1 MIKVNTVSLKIIG
14 AARKLRIF
22 NDTIILMLA
31 ALVGLI
37 GGYFA
42 IVFRYLIVYVTEL
55 LGILSGY
62 ISIGLQYLAL
72 HISKI
77 FSLHNS
83 KDINEFTGLP
93 FVCIFLIPI
102 IGLML
107 VAFITNIFAKEAKGH
122 GVPEVMSAVT
132 RKGGII
138 RPRIVLI
145 KMFVSAIT
153 IGSGGSVGREGP
165 IVQIGSAIGS
175 VLGQFFKMSSSAITV
190 LVGCGAAA
198 GISATFNAPIA
209 GTLFASEVILRDIRI
224 TSVSPILI
232 SSLVAASVSRAY
244 YGNNPAFS
252 VSHYELASYG
262 ELGLYCVLGLLAGLV
277 AVLFV
282 KVLYK
287 TEDIFDSI
295 KIHWLFKAAIG
306 GLLLGLVGMY
316 YSEIPGVGYGVI
328 ETILNNPGQYGLLI
342 LALLCVLKIVMTSV
356 TIGAGGSGGVF
367 APSLFMG
374 AALGGLFGICVQ
386 EIPYFDIA
394 SPGAYALVGM
404 SAVVAGTTHAPIQ
417 AILILVEM
425 TGNYEIILPIMISCV
440 ISNIVSK
447 KIESGSIYTL
457 KLIRRGE
464 SVEIGKDMTILKR
477 LRVADVI
484 VSNCITIQM
493 ETSFH
498 EILRLMRTT
507 NADAFPV
514 LNNKGEYVGMIGLPQ
529 VSKTLQNEKARDH
542 LLARDMVSSDQ
553 YTLTLNK
560 DLFEVY
566 NEMRVGEQDCL
577 PVVAEDDNKKLIG
590 IVTRFHVM
598 YRYNKELV
606 LLQGDRQNR
615 QQKPDPNKS
624 ESSRS

>member
-1 MIKVNTVSLKIIG
+1 MIKVNKISLRIIE
-14 AARKLRIF
+14 AARKFKIF
-22 NDTIILMLA
+22 DDTFILMLA
-31 ALVGLI
+31 ALVGLA

-42 IVFRYLIVYVTEL
+42 IAFRSLIVYVTAL
-55 LGILSGY
+55 LGIVCGY
-62 ISIGLQYLAL
+62 ICIGLNYIEL
-72 HISKI
+72 HICKI
-77 FSLHNS
+77 FSIPHG
-83 KDINEFTGLP
+83 KDIDTFTGLQ
-93 FVCIFLIPI
+93 FVYLSLIPI
-102 IGLML
+102 LGLML
-107 VAFITNIFAKEAKGH
+107 VAFITNLFAKEAKGH

-138 RPRIVLI
+138 RPRIVLL

-165 IVQIGSAIGS
+165 IVHIGSAIGS
-175 VLGQFFKMSSSAITV
+175 AMGQFFKMSSSAVTV

-244 YGNNPAFS
+244 YGNSPAFS
-252 VSHYELASYG
+252 VSPYELASYG
-262 ELGLYCVLGLLAGLV
+262 ELSLYCVLGLLAGLV
-277 AVLFV
+277 AVSFI

-287 TEDIFDSI
+287 TEDIFNAI
-295 KIHWLFKAAIG
+295 KIHWLLKAAIG
-306 GLLLGLVGMY
+306 GLLLGLAGMY
-316 YSEIPGVGYGVI
+316 HSEIHGVGYGVI
-328 ETILNNPGQYGLLI
+328 EMILNNPGQYGIII
-342 LALLCVLKIVMTSV
+342 LALLCALKIVMTSI

-374 AALGGLFGICVQ
+374 GALGGLFGICVQ
-386 EIPYFDIA
+386 GIPFFAIA

-440 ISNIVSK
+440 ISNIVAK
-447 KIESGSIYTL
+447 KIESSSIYTM
-457 KLIRRGE
+457 KLVRRGE
-464 SVEIGKDMTILKR
+464 SKEIGKDLRILKK

-484 VSNCITIQM
+484 VSNCITLHM
-493 ETSFH
+493 ETPFS

-507 NADAFPV
+507 NADGFPV
-514 LNNKGEYVGMIGLPQ
+514 LNDDGRLVGMVGLQ
-529 VSKTLQNEKARDH
+529 QISNALQKEKVHERI
-542 LLARDMVSSDQ
+542 LARDLVTNDL
-553 YTLTLNK
+553 YTLTPSK
-560 DLFEVY
+560 DLMEVY
-566 NEMRVGEQDCL
+566 NEMRVGGQGCL
-577 PVVAEDDNKKLIG
+577 PVVAEDDNTKFIG

-598 YRYNKELV
+598 SRYNKELV
-606 LLQGDRQNR
+606 LLQDARATQ
-615 QQKPDPNKS
+615 
-624 ESSRS
+624 

>member
-1 MIKVNTVSLKIIG
+1 MIKVNKVSLKIIE
-14 AARKLRIF
+14 AARKFKIF
-22 NDTIILMLA
+22 DDTFILILA
-31 ALVGLI
+31 ALVGLA

-42 IVFRYLIVYVTEL
+42 IAFRFLIIYVTAAL
-55 LGILSGY
+55 RILCGY
-62 ISIGLQYLAL
+62 ISIGIHYLVL

-77 FSLHNS
+77 FSLQHS
-83 KDINEFTGLP
+83 IDIDAFTGMQ
-93 FVCIFLIPI
+93 FVYMSLISI

-107 VAFITNIFAKEAKGH
+107 VALITNVFAKEAKGH
-122 GVPEVMSAVT
+122 GVPEVMSAVA

-138 RPRIVLI
+138 RPRIVI
-145 KMFVSAIT
+145 VKMFVSAIC

-165 IVQIGSAIGS
+165 IVHIGSAIGS
-175 VLGQFFKMSSSAITV
+175 ALGQFFKVSGSAVTV

-244 YGNNPAFS
+244 YGNSPAFT

-262 ELGLYCVLGLLAGLV
+262 ELGLYCVLGILAGLV
-277 AVLFV
+277 AVVFV

-287 TEDIFDSI
+287 TEDIFDAI
-295 KIHWLFKAAIG
+295 KIHWLLKAAVG
-306 GLLLGLVGMY
+306 GLLLGLVGMD
-316 YSEIPGVGYGVI
+316 YSEIHGVGYGVI
-328 ETILNNPGQYGLLI
+328 EAILNNPGQYGIVI
-342 LALLCVLKIVMTSV
+342 LSLFCMLKIVMTSV

-386 EIPYFDIA
+386 GIPFFDIA

-440 ISNIVSK
+440 ISNIVAK
-447 KIESGSIYTL
+447 KIESGSIYTM
-457 KLIRRGE
+457 KLVRRGE
-464 SVEIGKDMTILKR
+464 SLEIGKDRTVLKK
-477 LRVADVI
+477 LTVADVI
-484 VSNCITIQM
+484 VTNCITIQM

-498 EILRLMRTT
+498 EIMRMMRTT

-514 LNNKGEYVGMIGLPQ
+514 LNKNGEFVGMIGLQ
-529 VSKTLQNEKARDH
+529 QISKILQSEEVQEH
-542 LLARDMVSSDQ
+542 LFAKDLILSDQ

-560 DLFEVY
+560 DLLEVY
-566 NEMRVGEQDCL
+566 NEMRVGELDCL

-606 LLQGDRQNR
+606 LLQGD
-615 QQKPDPNKS
+615 KKVH
-624 ESSRS
+624 

>member
-1 MIKVNTVSLKIIG
+1 MLKANKFSQKIIA
-14 AARKLRIF
+14 AARKLKIF
-22 NDTIILMLA
+22 DDTFILMLA
-31 ALVGLI
+31 AVVGLA

-42 IVFRYLIVYVTEL
+42 IAFRYLIIYITAS
-55 LGILSGY
+55 LGILCGY
-62 ISIGLQYLAL
+62 ISSWSQYLAL
-72 HISKI
+72 HIDKI
-77 FSLHNS
+77 FSLQIGNA
-83 KDINEFTGLP
+83 INEFTGLQ
-93 FVCIFLIPI
+93 FVYIFLIPI

-107 VAFITNIFAKEAKGH
+107 VALITNLFAKEAKGH
-122 GVPEVMSAVT
+122 GVPEVMSAVA

-138 RPRIVLI
+138 RPRIVII
-145 KMFVSAIT
+145 KMFVSAIC

-175 VLGQFFKMSSSAITV
+175 FFGQFFKMSSSAITV

-244 YGNNPAFS
+244 YGNNPAFT

-262 ELGLYCVLGLLAGLV
+262 ELGLYCALGLLSGLV

-282 KVLYK
+282 KMLYK
-287 TEDIFDSI
+287 TEDIFDAI
-295 KIHWLFKAAIG
+295 NVHWLLKAVMG
-306 GLLLGLVGMY
+306 GLLLGFVGMY
-316 YSEIPGVGYGVI
+316 YSEIHGVGYGVI
-328 ETILNNPGQYGLLI
+328 EKILNNPGQYGMLV
-342 LALLCVLKIVMTSV
+342 LALLCILKIVVTSV
-356 TIGAGGSGGVF
+356 TIGSGGSGGVF

-386 EIPYFDIA
+386 EVPYFDIA

-447 KIESGSIYTL
+447 KIESGSIYTM
-457 KLIRRGE
+457 KLRRRGE
-464 SVEIGKDMTILKR
+464 SMEIGKDMTILKK

-484 VSNCITIQM
+484 VSDCITIQM
-493 ETSFH
+493 ETPFH

-514 LNNKGEYVGMIGLPQ
+514 LNGNREFVGMIGLQ
-529 VSKTLQNEKARDH
+529 RISKTLQEEKAQDH
-542 LLARDMVSSDQ
+542 LFASDLVSSGQ

-560 DLFEVY
+560 DLLEVY
-566 NEMRVGEQDCL
+566 NEMRVGEQECL

-606 LLQGDRQNR
+606 LSQGDKQNL
-615 QQKPDPNKS
+615 
-624 ESSRS
+624 

>member
-1 MIKVNTVSLKIIG
+1 MIKVNKVSLKIIA
-14 AARKLRIF
+14 AARKLKIF
-22 NDTIILMLA
+22 DDTFILILA
-31 ALVGLI
+31 ALVGLT

-42 IVFRYLIVYVTEL
+42 IAFRYLIVYVTAL
-55 LGILSGY
+55 LGILYGY
-62 ISIGLQYLAL
+62 ISIGIHYLAL
-72 HISKI
+72 YISEI
-77 FSLHNS
+77 FSHQHS
-83 KDINEFTGLP
+83 KDIDAFIGLQI
-93 FVCIFLIPI
+93 VYMSLIPI

-107 VAFITNIFAKEAKGH
+107 VAFITNFFAKEAKGH

-132 RKGGII
+132 RKGGVI
-138 RPRIVLI
+138 RPRIVII

-165 IVQIGSAIGS
+165 IVHIGSAIGS
-175 VLGQFFKMSSSAITV
+175 TLGQFFKMSSSAVTV

-244 YGNNPAFS
+244 YGNSPAFI
-252 VSHYELASYG
+252 VSHYDLASYG
-262 ELGLYCVLGLLAGLV
+262 ELGLYGVLGLLAGLV

-295 KIHWLFKAAIG
+295 KIHWLLKAAVG
-306 GLLLGLVGMY
+306 GLLLGLVGVD
-316 YSEIPGVGYGVI
+316 YSEIHGVGYNVI
-328 ETILNNPGQYGLLI
+328 EAILNNPGQYGIVI
-342 LALLCVLKIVMTSV
+342 LSLFCILKIVMTSV

-386 EIPYFDIA
+386 GIPFFDIA

-464 SVEIGKDMTILKR
+464 SMEIGKDRAILKK
-477 LRVADVI
+477 LQVADVI

-493 ETSFH
+493 ETPFN
-498 EILRLMRTT
+498 EIIRLMRTT

-514 LNNKGEYVGMIGLPQ
+514 LNEEGEFVGMIGLQ
-529 VSKTLQNEKARDH
+529 QISKTLQNGEVQEH
-542 LLARDMVSSDQ
+542 LFAKDLVASDQ
-553 YTLTLNK
+553 YTLTLNNS
-560 DLFEVY
+560 LLEVY
-566 NEMRVGEQDCL
+566 NEMSVGEEDCL

-606 LLQGDRQNR
+606 LLQGVKTAQ
-615 QQKPDPNKS
+615 
-624 ESSRS
+624 

>member
-1 MIKVNTVSLKIIG
+1 MIKVNKISLKIIA
-14 AARKLRIF
+14 AARKLKIF
-22 NDTIILMLA
+22 DDTFVLILA

-42 IVFRYLIVYVTEL
+42 IAFRYLIGYVT
-55 LGILSGY
+55 ILMGMMCEY
-62 ISIGLQYLAL
+62 ASIGIHYSAL
-72 HISKI
+72 HISKVLPI
-77 FSLHNS
+77 HVS
-83 KDINEFTGLP
+83 KDIDSFTGSQ
-93 FVCIFLIPI
+93 FIYIFLIPI

-107 VAFITNIFAKEAKGH
+107 VAFITNVFAKEAKGH

-138 RPRIVLI
+138 RFRIVVL

-175 VLGQFFKMSSSAITV
+175 SMGQFFKISSSAVTV

-244 YGNNPAFS
+244 YGNTPAFS
-252 VSHYELASYG
+252 VSKYELASYG
-262 ELGLYCVLGLLAGLV
+262 ELGLYCGLGLTAGLV

-287 TEDIFDSI
+287 AEDIIDAI
-295 KIHWLFKAAIG
+295 KIHWLLKAAMG
-306 GLLLGLVGMY
+306 GMLLGVAGIY
-316 YSEIPGVGYGVI
+316 YSEIHGVGYGVI
-328 ETILNNPGQYGLLI
+328 ERILNNPGQYGIII
-342 LALLCVLKIVMTSV
+342 LSILCILKIVMTSV

-447 KIESGSIYTL
+447 KIESGSIYTM

-464 SVEIGKDMTILKR
+464 SMEIGKDRRILKK
-477 LRVADVI
+477 LRVADI
-484 VSNCITIQM
+484 MVSNCITIQL
-493 ETSFH
+493 ETPFQ
-498 EILRLMRTT
+498 EVLRLMRTT
-507 NADAFPV
+507 NADSFPV
-514 LNNKGEYVGMIGLPQ
+514 LDEDGELVGMVGLQ
-529 VSKTLQNEKARDH
+529 QISKALQNENAQENLLTRD
-542 LLARDMVSSDQ
+542 LVSSEQ
-553 YTLTLNK
+553 CTLTLNK
-560 DLFEVY
+560 DLSEVY
-566 NEMRVGEQDCL
+566 DEMRLGGQGCL
-577 PVVAEDDNKKLIG
+577 PVVDESDNKKFIG

-598 YRYNKELV
+598 SMYNKELV
-606 LLQGDRQNR
+606 LLQGAGKEQ
-615 QQKPDPNKS
+615 
-624 ESSRS
+624 

>member
-1 MIKVNTVSLKIIG
+1 MINVNKVSLKIIE
-14 AARKLRIF
+14 AARKFKIF
-22 NDTIILMLA
+22 DDTFILILA
-31 ALVGLI
+31 ALVGLA

-42 IVFRYLIVYVTEL
+42 IAFRYLIIYVTAAL
-55 LGILSGY
+55 RILCGY
-62 ISIGLQYLAL
+62 ISIGIHYLVL

-77 FSLHNS
+77 FSLQHS
-83 KDINEFTGLP
+83 IDIDAFTGMQ
-93 FVCIFLIPI
+93 FVYMSLISI

-107 VAFITNIFAKEAKGH
+107 AAFITNVFAKEAKGH
-122 GVPEVMSAVT
+122 GVPEVMSAVA

-138 RPRIVLI
+138 RPRIVI
-145 KMFVSAIT
+145 VKMFVSAIC

-175 VLGQFFKMSSSAITV
+175 ALGQFFKVSGSAVTV

-244 YGNNPAFS
+244 YGNSPAFT

-277 AVLFV
+277 AVVFV

-287 TEDIFDSI
+287 TEDIFDAI
-295 KIHWLFKAAIG
+295 KIHWLLKAAVG
-306 GLLLGLVGMY
+306 GLLLGLVGVD
-316 YSEIPGVGYGVI
+316 YSEIHGVGYGVI
-328 ETILNNPGQYGLLI
+328 EAILNNPGQYGIII
-342 LALLCVLKIVMTSV
+342 LSLFCMLKIVMTSV

-386 EIPYFDIA
+386 GIPFFDIA

-447 KIESGSIYTL
+447 KIESGSIYTM
-457 KLIRRGE
+457 KLVRRGE
-464 SVEIGKDMTILKR
+464 SLEIGKDRKILKK
-477 LRVADVI
+477 LTVADVI
-484 VSNCITIQM
+484 VTNCITIQM

-498 EILRLMRTT
+498 EIMRMMRTT

-514 LNNKGEYVGMIGLPQ
+514 LNKNGEFVGMIGLQ
-529 VSKTLQNEKARDH
+529 QISKTLQSEEVQEH
-542 LLARDMVSSDQ
+542 LFAKDLVLSDQ

-560 DLFEVY
+560 DLLEVY

-606 LLQGDRQNR
+606 LLQGD
-615 QQKPDPNKS
+615 KKVH
-624 ESSRS
+624 

>member
-1 MIKVNTVSLKIIG
+1 MIKVNKVSLKIIE
-14 AARKLRIF
+14 AARKLKIF
-22 NDTIILMLA
+22 NDTFILILA
-31 ALVGLI
+31 ALVGLT

-42 IVFRYLIVYVTEL
+42 IAFRYLITYLTVL
-55 LGILSGY
+55 LGIVCGY
-62 ISIGLQYLAL
+62 VAIWIQYLIF
-72 HISKI
+72 HISRF
-77 FSLHNS
+77 FSLNNS
-83 KDINEFTGLP
+83 KDIDEFTGLQFA
-93 FVCIFLIPI
+93 FVLIPV

-107 VAFITNIFAKEAKGH
+107 VAFITNFFAKEAKGH

-145 KMFVSAIT
+145 KMFVSAIC

-175 VLGQFFKMSSSAITV
+175 FLGQFFKMSSSAVTV

-244 YGNNPAFS
+244 YGNNPAFV

-262 ELGLYCVLGLLAGLV
+262 ELGLYCVLGLLAGLI

-282 KVLYK
+282 KILYK
-287 TEDIFDSI
+287 TEDIFDAI
-295 KIHWLFKAAIG
+295 NIHWLLKAAIG
-306 GLLLGLVGMY
+306 GLLLGLVGIY
-316 YSEIPGVGYGVI
+316 HSEVHGVGYGVI
-328 ETILNNPGQYGLLI
+328 EEILNNPGQYGVII
-342 LALLCVLKIVMTSV
+342 LSLLCVLKIFMTSV

-386 EIPYFDIA
+386 GIPYFGIA

-440 ISNIVSK
+440 ISNVVSK
-447 KIESGSIYTL
+447 KIESGSIYTM

-464 SVEIGKDMTILKR
+464 SIEIGKDKTILKK

-484 VSNCITIQM
+484 VSNCMTIQM
-493 ETSFH
+493 ETPFH
-498 EILRLMRTT
+498 EIIRLMRTT
-507 NADAFPV
+507 NVDAFPV
-514 LNNKGEYVGMIGLPQ
+514 LNKKGEFIGMIGLPQ
-529 VSKTLQNEKARDH
+529 ISKILQNEKVQEH
-542 LLARDMVSSDQ
+542 LLARDLVTSGQSF
-553 YTLTLNK
+553 TLNK
-560 DLFEVY
+560 DLLEVY
-566 NEMRVGEQDCL
+566 NEMSVGEQDCL

-606 LLQGDRQNR
+606 LLQGDRT
-615 QQKPDPNKS
+615 
-624 ESSRS
+624 E

>member
-1 MIKVNTVSLKIIG
+1 MIKVNKVSLKIIE
-14 AARKLRIF
+14 AARKLKIF
-22 NDTIILMLA
+22 DDTFILILA
-31 ALVGLI
+31 ALVGLT

-42 IVFRYLIVYVTEL
+42 IAFRYLIVYVTSL
-55 LGILSGY
+55 LGILCEY
-62 ISIGLQYLAL
+62 ISIGLHYLAL
-72 HISKI
+72 YISKI
-77 FSLHNS
+77 FSLQHS
-83 KDINEFTGLP
+83 IDIDAFTGFQ
-93 FVCIFLIPI
+93 FVYILFIPI

-107 VAFITNIFAKEAKGH
+107 VAFITNVFAKEAKGH

-145 KMFVSAIT
+145 KMFVSAIC

-175 VLGQFFKMSSSAITV
+175 FLGQFFKMSSSAVTV

-244 YGNNPAFS
+244 YGNSPAFV

-262 ELGLYCVLGLLAGLV
+262 ELGLYCVLGLFAGLI

-282 KVLYK
+282 KILYK
-287 TEDIFDSI
+287 TEDIFDAI
-295 KIHWLFKAAIG
+295 NIHWLLKAAIG

-316 YSEIPGVGYGVI
+316 HSEVHGVGYGVI
-328 ETILNNPGQYGLLI
+328 EEILNNPGQYGVII
-342 LALLCVLKIVMTSV
+342 LSLLCVLKIIMTSV

-386 EIPYFDIA
+386 GIPYFGIA

-440 ISNIVSK
+440 ISNVVSK
-447 KIESGSIYTL
+447 KIESGSIYTM

-464 SVEIGKDMTILKR
+464 SIEIGKDKTILKK

-484 VSNCITIQM
+484 VSNCMTIQM

-498 EILRLMRTT
+498 EIIRLMRTT
-507 NADAFPV
+507 NVDAFPV
-514 LNNKGEYVGMIGLPQ
+514 LNKKGEFVGMIGLPQ
-529 VSKTLQNEKARDH
+529 ISKILQNEKVQEH
-542 LLARDMVSSDQ
+542 LLARDLVTSGQSF
-553 YTLTLNK
+553 TLNK
-560 DLFEVY
+560 DLLEVY
-566 NEMRVGEQDCL
+566 NEMSVGEQDCL

-606 LLQGDRQNR
+606 LLQGD
-615 QQKPDPNKS
+615 KT
-624 ESSRS
+624 E

>member
-1 MIKVNTVSLKIIG
+1 MIKVNKVSLKIIG
-14 AARKLRIF
+14 VARKLKIF
-22 NDTIILMLA
+22 DDTFILILA
-31 ALVGLI
+31 ALVGLA

-42 IVFRYLIVYVTEL
+42 IAFRYLIVYMTEL
-55 LGILSGY
+55 LGILCGY
-62 ISIGLQYLAL
+62 ISIGVHYLAL
-72 HISKI
+72 HVSKI
-77 FSLHNS
+77 FSLQHS
-83 KDINEFTGLP
+83 KDIDAFSGLQ
-93 FVCIFLIPI
+93 FVYILIPI

-107 VAFITNIFAKEAKGH
+107 VAFITNCFAKEAKGH
-122 GVPEVMSAVT
+122 GVPEVMSAVI

-138 RPRIVLI
+138 RPRIVLV
-145 KMFVSAIT
+145 KMFVSAIC

-175 VLGQFFKMSSSAITV
+175 FLGQFFKMSSSAVTV

-232 SSLVAASVSRAY
+232 SSLIAASVSRAY
-244 YGNNPAFS
+244 YGNNPAFT

-295 KIHWLFKAAIG
+295 KIYWLFKAAIG
-306 GLLLGLVGMY
+306 GVLLGLVSMY
-316 YSEIPGVGYGVI
+316 HSEVNGVGYGVI
-328 ETILNNPGQYGLLI
+328 EKVLNNPGQYGIILLSV
-342 LALLCVLKIVMTSV
+342 LCVLKIVMTSV

-386 EIPYFDIA
+386 GIPFFGIA

-447 KIESGSIYTL
+447 KIESGSIYTM

-464 SVEIGKDMTILKR
+464 SVEIGKDRTILKR

-493 ETSFH
+493 ETPFH

-514 LNNKGEYVGMIGLPQ
+514 LNSKGEFVGMIGLPQ
-529 VSKTLQNEKARDH
+529 VSKTLQNEKVQGH

-560 DLFEVY
+560 DLSEVY

-606 LLQGDRQNR
+606 LLQEVRTVQ
-615 QQKPDPNKS
+615 
-624 ESSRS
+624 

>member
-1 MIKVNTVSLKIIG
+1 MMKLNEVSLKIIE
-14 AARKLRIF
+14 AARKLKIF
-22 NDTIILMLA
+22 NDTFILMLA
-31 ALVGLI
+31 ALVGLA

-42 IVFRYLIVYVTEL
+42 IAFRYLIVYVTAL
-55 LGILSGY
+55 LGILCGY
-62 ISIGLQYLAL
+62 ISIGIHYLAL
-72 HISKI
+72 HISQI
-77 FSLHNS
+77 FSLQHS
-83 KDINEFTGLP
+83 KDIDAFTGLQ
-93 FVCIFLIPI
+93 FVYMSLIPI

-107 VAFITNIFAKEAKGH
+107 VAFITNLFAKEAKGH

-138 RPRIVLI
+138 RPRIVLL
-145 KMFVSAIT
+145 KMFVSAIC

-165 IVQIGSAIGS
+165 IVHIGSAIGS
-175 VLGQFFKMSSSAITV
+175 ALGQFFKMSSSAVTV

-232 SSLVAASVSRAY
+232 SSLIAASVSRAY
-244 YGNNPAFS
+244 YGNNPAFT

-262 ELGLYCVLGLLAGLV
+262 ELSLYCVLGLLAGLV
-277 AVLFV
+277 AVFFV
-282 KVLYK
+282 KALYK
-287 TEDIFDSI
+287 TEDIFDAI
-295 KIHWLFKAAIG
+295 KIHWLLKAAIG
-306 GLLLGLVGMY
+306 GFLLGLVGMY
-316 YSEIPGVGYGVI
+316 YSEIHGVGYGVI
-328 ETILNNPGQYGLLI
+328 ERILNNPGQYGIVI
-342 LALLCVLKIVMTSV
+342 LSLFCVLKIVMTSV

-374 AALGGLFGICVQ
+374 AALGGLCGICVQ
-386 EIPYFDIA
+386 GIPYFDIA

-447 KIESGSIYTL
+447 KIESGSIYTV
-457 KLIRRGE
+457 KLIRRG
-464 SVEIGKDMTILKR
+464 D
-477 LRVADVI
+477 ADVM
-484 VSNCITIQM
+484 VSNCITLQL
-493 ETSFH
+493 ETPFQ

-507 NADAFPV
+507 NADGFPV
-514 LNNKGEYVGMIGLPQ
+514 LDGDGGLVGMVGLQ
-529 VSKTLQNEKARDH
+529 QISKALQDEEMQDH
-542 LLARDMVSSDQ
+542 LLTRDLVSNEQ

-560 DLFEVY
+560 DLLEVY
-566 NEMRVGEQDCL
+566 NEMRVGGQGCL
-577 PVVAEDDNKKLIG
+577 PVVDEGDSKKFIG

-598 YRYNKELV
+598 SRYNKELV
-606 LLQGDRQNR
+606 LLQGVRKEQ
-615 QQKPDPNKS
+615 
-624 ESSRS
+624 

>member
-1 MIKVNTVSLKIIG
+1 MINVNKVSLKIIE
-14 AARKLRIF
+14 AARKFKIF
-22 NDTIILMLA
+22 DDTFILILA
-31 ALVGLI
+31 ALVGLA

-42 IVFRYLIVYVTEL
+42 IAFRFLIIYVTAAL
-55 LGILSGY
+55 RILCGY
-62 ISIGLQYLAL
+62 ISIGIHYLVL

-77 FSLHNS
+77 FSLQHS
-83 KDINEFTGLP
+83 IDIDAFTGMQ
-93 FVCIFLIPI
+93 FVYMSLISI

-107 VAFITNIFAKEAKGH
+107 AAFITNVFAKEAKGH
-122 GVPEVMSAVT
+122 GVPEVMSAVA

-138 RPRIVLI
+138 RPRIVI
-145 KMFVSAIT
+145 VKMFVSAIC

-175 VLGQFFKMSSSAITV
+175 ALGQFFKVSGSAVIV

-244 YGNNPAFS
+244 YGNSPAFT

-277 AVLFV
+277 AVVFI

-287 TEDIFDSI
+287 TEDIFDAI
-295 KIHWLFKAAIG
+295 KIHWLLKAAVG
-306 GLLLGLVGMY
+306 GLLLGLVGMD
-316 YSEIPGVGYGVI
+316 YSEIHGVGYGVI
-328 ETILNNPGQYGLLI
+328 EAILNNPGQYGIVI
-342 LALLCVLKIVMTSV
+342 LSLFCMLKIVMTSV

-386 EIPYFDIA
+386 GIPFFDIA

-440 ISNIVSK
+440 ISNIVAK
-447 KIESGSIYTL
+447 KIESGSIYTM
-457 KLIRRGE
+457 KLVRRGE
-464 SVEIGKDMTILKR
+464 SLEIGKDRTILKK
-477 LRVADVI
+477 LTVADVI
-484 VSNCITIQM
+484 VTNCITIQM

-498 EILRLMRTT
+498 EITRMMRTT

-514 LNNKGEYVGMIGLPQ
+514 LNKNGEFVGMIGLQ
-529 VSKTLQNEKARDH
+529 QISKTLQSEEVQEH
-542 LLARDMVSSDQ
+542 LVAKDLVLSDQ

-560 DLFEVY
+560 DLLEVY

-606 LLQGDRQNR
+606 LLQGDKKVQ
-615 QQKPDPNKS
+615 
-624 ESSRS
+624 

>member
-1 MIKVNTVSLKIIG
+1 MINVNKVSLKIIE
-14 AARKLRIF
+14 AARKFKIF
-22 NDTIILMLA
+22 DDTFILILA
-31 ALVGLI
+31 ALVGLA

-42 IVFRYLIVYVTEL
+42 IAFRYLIIYVTAAL
-55 LGILSGY
+55 RILCGY
-62 ISIGLQYLAL
+62 ISIGIHYLVF

-77 FSLHNS
+77 FSLQHS
-83 KDINEFTGLP
+83 IDIDAFTGMQ
-93 FVCIFLIPI
+93 FVYMSLISI

-107 VAFITNIFAKEAKGH
+107 AAFITNVFAKEAKGH
-122 GVPEVMSAVT
+122 GVPEVMSAVA

-138 RPRIVLI
+138 RPRIVI
-145 KMFVSAIT
+145 VKMFVSAIC

-175 VLGQFFKMSSSAITV
+175 ALGQFFKVSGSAVTV

-244 YGNNPAFS
+244 YGNSPAFT

-277 AVLFV
+277 AVVFV
-282 KVLYK
+282 KALYK
-287 TEDIFDSI
+287 TEDIFDAI
-295 KIHWLFKAAIG
+295 KIHWLLKAAVG
-306 GLLLGLVGMY
+306 GLLLGLVGVD
-316 YSEIPGVGYGVI
+316 YSEIHGVGYGVI
-328 ETILNNPGQYGLLI
+328 EAILNNPGQYGIII
-342 LALLCVLKIVMTSV
+342 LSLFCMLKIVMTSV

-386 EIPYFDIA
+386 GIPFFDIA

-440 ISNIVSK
+440 ISNIVAK
-447 KIESGSIYTL
+447 KIESASIYTM
-457 KLIRRGE
+457 KLVRRGE
-464 SVEIGKDMTILKR
+464 SLEIGKDRKILKK
-477 LRVADVI
+477 LTVADVI
-484 VSNCITIQM
+484 VTNCITIQM
-493 ETSFH
+493 ETTFH
-498 EILRLMRTT
+498 EIMRMMRTT

-514 LNNKGEYVGMIGLPQ
+514 LNKNGEFVGMIGLQ
-529 VSKTLQNEKARDH
+529 QISKTLQSEEVQEH
-542 LLARDMVSSDQ
+542 LFAKDLVLSDQ

-606 LLQGDRQNR
+606 LLQGD
-615 QQKPDPNKS
+615 KKVH
-624 ESSRS
+624 

>member
-1 MIKVNTVSLKIIG
+1 MIKVNKISLKII
-14 AARKLRIF
+14 ATARKLKIF
-22 NDTIILMLA
+22 DDTFILILA
-31 ALVGLI
+31 ALVGLT

-42 IVFRYLIVYVTEL
+42 IAFRYLIKYVMEL
-55 LGILSGY
+55 LEIMCEYS
-62 ISIGLQYLAL
+62 SIGIHHLTLY
-72 HISKI
+72 ISKI
-77 FSLHNS
+77 IPYYRGN
-83 KDINEFTGLP
+83 DIGAFTELR
-93 FVCIFLIPI
+93 FVYIFLIPI
-102 IGLML
+102 VGLML
-107 VAFITNIFAKEAKGH
+107 VAFITNVFAKEAKGH

-165 IVQIGSAIGS
+165 IVHIGSAIGS
-175 VLGQFFKMSSSAITV
+175 VFGQFFKMSSSAITV

-244 YGNNPAFS
+244 YGNSPAFI
-252 VSHYELASYG
+252 VSQYELASYR
-262 ELGLYCVLGLLAGLV
+262 ELGLYCALGLLAGLV
-277 AVLFV
+277 AVAFV
-282 KVLYK
+282 KALYK
-287 TEDIFDSI
+287 TEDIIDSI
-295 KIHWLFKAAIG
+295 KIHWLLKAAGG
-306 GLLLGLVGMY
+306 GLLLGLAGMY
-316 YSEIPGVGYGVI
+316 QSEIHGVGYGVI
-328 ETILNNPGQYGLLI
+328 EMILNNPGQYGIII
-342 LALLCVLKIVMTSV
+342 LSVLCMLKIVMTSV

-386 EIPYFDIA
+386 GIPYFDIA

-447 KIESGSIYTL
+447 KIESGSIYTM

-464 SVEIGKDMTILKR
+464 SIEIGKDMRILKK

-484 VSNCITIQM
+484 VRNCITIDLD
-493 ETSFH
+493 TPFH

-507 NADAFPV
+507 NADGFPV
-514 LNNKGEYVGMIGLPQ
+514 LDVDGGIVGMVGLQ
-529 VSKTLQNEKARDH
+529 QISKALQKDDAKEH
-542 LLARDMVSSDQ
+542 LLTRDLVVSEQ
-553 YTLTLNK
+553 YSLTLNK
-560 DLFEVY
+560 DLLEVY
-566 NEMRVGEQDCL
+566 NEMRVGGQGSL
-577 PVVAEDDNKKLIG
+577 PVVSEDDNKKFLG
-590 IVTRFHVM
+590 LVTRFHVM
-598 YRYNKELV
+598 SMYNKELI
-606 LLQGDRQNR
+606 LLQDAR
-615 QQKPDPNKS
+615 K
-624 ESSRS
+624 E

>member
-1 MIKVNTVSLKIIG
+1 MIKVNKISSKIVEAARRLKI
-14 AARKLRIF
+14 F
-22 NDTIILMLA
+22 DDTFILILA
-31 ALVGLI
+31 ALVGLA

-42 IVFRYLIVYVTEL
+42 IAFRYLIIYVTASL
-55 LGILSGY
+55 RIMCGY
-62 ISIGLQYLAL
+62 ISIGIHYLVLQV
-72 HISKI
+72 SKI
-77 FSLHNS
+77 FSIQHGF
-83 KDINEFTGLP
+83 DIDAFTGMQ
-93 FVCIFLIPI
+93 FVYMSLISI
-102 IGLML
+102 VGLML
-107 VAFITNIFAKEAKGH
+107 VALITNVFAKEAKGH
-122 GVPEVMSAVT
+122 GVPEVMSAVA
-132 RKGGII
+132 RRGGII
-138 RPRIVLI
+138 RPRIVI
-145 KMFVSAIT
+145 VKMFVSAIC

-175 VLGQFFKMSSSAITV
+175 ALGQFFKVSGSAVTV

-244 YGNNPAFS
+244 YGNSPAFT

-287 TEDIFDSI
+287 TEDIFDAI
-295 KIHWLFKAAIG
+295 KIHWLLKAAVG
-306 GLLLGLVGMY
+306 GLLLGLVGVDF
-316 YSEIPGVGYGVI
+316 SEIHGVGYGAI
-328 ETILNNPGQYGLLI
+328 EAILNNPGQYGIVI
-342 LALLCVLKIVMTSV
+342 LSLFCMLKIVMTSV

-386 EIPYFDIA
+386 GIPFFDIA

-447 KIESGSIYTL
+447 KIESGSIYTM
-457 KLIRRGE
+457 KLVRRGE
-464 SVEIGKDMTILKR
+464 SLEIGKDRSILRK
-477 LRVADVI
+477 LRVGDVI
-484 VSNCITIQM
+484 VTNCITINM
-493 ETSFH
+493 ETTFH
-498 EILRLMRTT
+498 EIMRLMRTT

-514 LNNKGEYVGMIGLPQ
+514 LNKDGEFVGMIGLRQ
-529 VSKTLQNEKARDH
+529 ISKALQNEDVQDHLFARD
-542 LLARDMVSSDQ
+542 LVLSDQ
-553 YTLTLNK
+553 YLLTLNK
-560 DLFEVY
+560 DLLEVY

-577 PVVAEDDNKKLIG
+577 PVVAEGDSKKLIG

-606 LLQGDRQNR
+606 LLQGDKKVQ
-615 QQKPDPNKS
+615 
-624 ESSRS
+624 

>member
-1 MIKVNTVSLKIIG
+1 MIKVNKISLKIIA
-14 AARKLRIF
+14 AARKLKIF
-22 NDTIILMLA
+22 DDTFILILA
-31 ALVGLI
+31 ALVGLT

-42 IVFRYLIVYVTEL
+42 IAFRYLIVYVTTL
-55 LGILSGY
+55 LGLLSGY
-62 ISIGLQYLAL
+62 ISIGIHYLVL

-77 FSLHNS
+77 FSLQYS
-83 KDINEFTGLP
+83 KDIDAFTGLQ
-93 FVCIFLIPI
+93 FVYIFMIPI
-102 IGLML
+102 VGLML
-107 VAFITNIFAKEAKGH
+107 VAFITNVFAREAKGH
-122 GVPEVMSAVT
+122 GVPEVMSAVI

-138 RPRIVLI
+138 RPRIVLL

-165 IVQIGSAIGS
+165 IVHIGSAIGS
-175 VLGQFFKMSSSAITV
+175 AFGQFFKISGSAVTV

-244 YGNNPAFS
+244 YGNNPAFN

-287 TEDIFDSI
+287 TEDIVDAI
-295 KIHWLFKAAIG
+295 KIHWLLKAAIG

-316 YSEIPGVGYGVI
+316 YSEIHGVGYGVI
-328 ETILNNPGQYGLLI
+328 ERILNNPGQYGIII
-342 LALLCVLKIVMTSV
+342 LSLLCMLKIVMTSV

-386 EIPYFDIA
+386 GIPYFGIA

-447 KIESGSIYTL
+447 KIESGSIYTM

-464 SVEIGKDMTILKR
+464 SMEIGKDRAILKK
-477 LRVADVI
+477 LHVADVI

-493 ETSFH
+493 ETPFH
-498 EILRLMRTT
+498 EIIRLMRTT

-514 LNNKGEYVGMIGLPQ
+514 LNENGAFVGMIGLRQ
-529 VSKTLQNEKARDH
+529 ISKILQSEEVQEH
-542 LLARDMVSSDQ
+542 LFAKDLVSSDQ

-560 DLFEVY
+560 DLMEVY
-566 NEMRVGEQDCL
+566 NEMMVGEQDCL

-606 LLQGDRQNR
+606 LLQGDRAVQ
-615 QQKPDPNKS
+615 
-624 ESSRS
+624 

>member
-1 MIKVNTVSLKIIG
+1 MIKVNKVSLKIIE
-14 AARKLRIF
+14 AARKFKIF
-22 NDTIILMLA
+22 DDTFILILA
-31 ALVGLI
+31 ALVGLA

-42 IVFRYLIVYVTEL
+42 IAFRYLIIYVTAAL
-55 LGILSGY
+55 RILCGY
-62 ISIGLQYLAL
+62 ISIGIHYLVL

-77 FSLHNS
+77 FSLQHS
-83 KDINEFTGLP
+83 IDIDAFTGMQ
-93 FVCIFLIPI
+93 FVYMSLISI

-107 VAFITNIFAKEAKGH
+107 AAFITNVFAKEAKGH
-122 GVPEVMSAVT
+122 GVPEVMSAVA

-138 RPRIVLI
+138 RPRIVI
-145 KMFVSAIT
+145 VKMFVSAIC

-165 IVQIGSAIGS
+165 IVHIGSAIGS
-175 VLGQFFKMSSSAITV
+175 ALGQFFKVSGSAVTV

-244 YGNNPAFS
+244 YGNSPAFT

-277 AVLFV
+277 AVVFV

-287 TEDIFDSI
+287 TEDIFDAI
-295 KIHWLFKAAIG
+295 KIHWLLKAAVG
-306 GLLLGLVGMY
+306 GLLLGLVGMD
-316 YSEIPGVGYGVI
+316 YSEIHGVGYGVI
-328 ETILNNPGQYGLLI
+328 EAILNNPGQYGIVMLSLF
-342 LALLCVLKIVMTSV
+342 CMLKIVMTSV

-386 EIPYFDIA
+386 GIPFFDIA

-440 ISNIVSK
+440 ISNIVAK
-447 KIESGSIYTL
+447 KIESGSIYTM
-457 KLIRRGE
+457 KLVRRGE
-464 SVEIGKDMTILKR
+464 SLEIGKDRTVLKK
-477 LRVADVI
+477 LTVADVI
-484 VSNCITIQM
+484 VTNCITIQM

-498 EILRLMRTT
+498 EIMRMMRTT

-514 LNNKGEYVGMIGLPQ
+514 LNKNREFVGMIGLPQ
-529 VSKTLQNEKARDH
+529 ISKTLQNEEVQEH
-542 LLARDMVSSDQ
+542 LFAKDLVLSDQ

-560 DLFEVY
+560 NLLEVY

-598 YRYNKELV
+598 YRYNKELI
-606 LLQGDRQNR
+606 LLQGD
-615 QQKPDPNKS
+615 KKVH
-624 ESSRS
+624 

>member
-1 MIKVNTVSLKIIG
+1 MIKVNKISLKIIN
-14 AARKLRIF
+14 AARRLKIF
-22 NDTIILMLA
+22 DDTFILILA
-31 ALVGLI
+31 ALVGLT

-42 IVFRYLIVYVTEL
+42 IAFRYLIKYVTEL
-55 LGILSGY
+55 LGIMCEYS
-62 ISIGLQYLAL
+62 SIGIHHLLL
-72 HISKI
+72 HINKI
-77 FSLHNS
+77 VPLHYS
-83 KDINEFTGLP
+83 KDIDAFSGFQ
-93 FVCIFLIPI
+93 FVYIFLIPI
-102 IGLML
+102 VGLML
-107 VAFITNIFAKEAKGH
+107 VAFITNVFAKEAKGH

-165 IVQIGSAIGS
+165 IVHIGSAIGS
-175 VLGQFFKMSSSAITV
+175 VFGQFFKISSSAVTV

-209 GTLFASEVILRDIRI
+209 GTLFASEIILRDIRI

-244 YGNNPAFS
+244 YGNNPAFI
-252 VSHYELASYG
+252 VSHYELASYR
-262 ELGLYCVLGLLAGLV
+262 ELGLYCALGLLAGLV
-277 AVLFV
+277 AVFFV
-282 KVLYK
+282 KALYK
-287 TEDIFDSI
+287 TEDIFDGI
-295 KIHWLFKAAIG
+295 KIHWLLKAAIG
-306 GLLLGLVGMY
+306 GFLLGLAGMF
-316 YSEIPGVGYGVI
+316 YSEIHGVGYGVI
-328 ETILNNPGQYGLLI
+328 ELILNNPGQYGIII
-342 LALLCVLKIVMTSV
+342 LSLLCMLKIVLTSV

-386 EIPYFDIA
+386 GIPYFDIA

-447 KIESGSIYTL
+447 KIESGSIYTM

-464 SVEIGKDMTILKR
+464 SVEIGKDWRILKK

-484 VSNCITIQM
+484 VRNCITIDLD
-493 ETSFH
+493 TPLH

-507 NADAFPV
+507 NADGFPV
-514 LNNKGEYVGMIGLPQ
+514 LDSDGRLVGMVGLQ
-529 VSKTLQNEKARDH
+529 QISKALQNGNAQEDLLTRD
-542 LLARDMVSSDQ
+542 LVVSEQ

-560 DLFEVY
+560 DLFDVY
-566 NEMRVGEQDCL
+566 NEMRVGGQGSL
-577 PVVAEDDNKKLIG
+577 PIVAEDDNKKFLG
-590 IVTRFHVM
+590 LVTRFHVM
-598 YRYNKELV
+598 SMYNKELI
-606 LLQGDRQNR
+606 LLQGDSKEQ
-615 QQKPDPNKS
+615 
-624 ESSRS
+624 

>member
-1 MIKVNTVSLKIIG
+1 MIKSNKVSLKLIE
-14 AARKLRIF
+14 AARKLKIF
-22 NDTIILMLA
+22 DDTFILILA
-31 ALVGLI
+31 ALVGLT

-42 IVFRYLIVYVTEL
+42 IAFRYLIVYVTAL
-55 LGILSGY
+55 LGILCGY
-62 ISIGLQYLAL
+62 ISIGIHYLAL
-72 HISKI
+72 HISEI
-77 FSLHNS
+77 FSHQHS
-83 KDINEFTGLP
+83 KDIDAFIGLQI
-93 FVCIFLIPI
+93 VYMSLIPI

-107 VAFITNIFAKEAKGH
+107 VAFITNFFAKEAKGH

-132 RKGGII
+132 RKGGVI
-138 RPRIVLI
+138 RPRIVMI

-165 IVQIGSAIGS
+165 IVHIGSAIGS
-175 VLGQFFKMSSSAITV
+175 ALGQFFKMSSSAVTV

-244 YGNNPAFS
+244 YGNSPAFT

-262 ELGLYCVLGLLAGLV
+262 ELGLYGVLGLLAGLV

-282 KVLYK
+282 RALYK
-287 TEDIFDSI
+287 TEDFFNSI
-295 KIHWLFKAAIG
+295 KTHWLLKAAVG
-306 GLLLGLVGMY
+306 GLLLGLVGVDY
-316 YSEIPGVGYGVI
+316 PEIHGVGYNVI
-328 ETILNNPGQYGLLI
+328 EAILNNPGQYGIVI
-342 LALLCVLKIVMTSV
+342 LSIFCMLKIVMTSV

-386 EIPYFDIA
+386 GIPFFDIA

-464 SVEIGKDMTILKR
+464 SMEIGKDRAILKK
-477 LRVADVI
+477 LQVADVI

-493 ETSFH
+493 ETPFN
-498 EILRLMRTT
+498 EIIRLMRTT

-514 LNNKGEYVGMIGLPQ
+514 LNGKGEFVGMIGLPQ
-529 VSKTLQNEKARDH
+529 ISKILQNEKAQEH
-542 LLARDMVSSDQ
+542 LLARDLVTSGQS
-553 YTLTLNK
+553 LTLNK
-560 DLFEVY
+560 DLLEVY
-566 NEMRVGEQDCL
+566 NEMSVGEQDCL

-606 LLQGDRQNR
+606 LLQGDRT
-615 QQKPDPNKS
+615 
-624 ESSRS
+624 E

>member
-1 MIKVNTVSLKIIG
+1 MIKVNKVSLKIIE
-14 AARKLRIF
+14 AARKFKIF
-22 NDTIILMLA
+22 DDTFILILA
-31 ALVGLI
+31 ALVGLA

-42 IVFRYLIVYVTEL
+42 IAFRYLIIYVTAAL
-55 LGILSGY
+55 RILCGY
-62 ISIGLQYLAL
+62 ISIGIHYLVL

-77 FSLHNS
+77 FSLQHS
-83 KDINEFTGLP
+83 IDIDAFTGMQ
-93 FVCIFLIPI
+93 FVYMSLISI

-107 VAFITNIFAKEAKGH
+107 AAFITNVFAKEAKGH
-122 GVPEVMSAVT
+122 GVPEVMSAVA

-138 RPRIVLI
+138 RPRIVI
-145 KMFVSAIT
+145 VKMFVSAIC

-165 IVQIGSAIGS
+165 IVHIGSAIGS
-175 VLGQFFKMSSSAITV
+175 ALGQFFKVSGSAVTV

-244 YGNNPAFS
+244 YGNSPAFT

-277 AVLFV
+277 AVVFV

-287 TEDIFDSI
+287 TEDIFDAI
-295 KIHWLFKAAIG
+295 KIHWLLKAAVG
-306 GLLLGLVGMY
+306 GLLLGLVGMD
-316 YSEIPGVGYGVI
+316 YSEIHGVGYGVI
-328 ETILNNPGQYGLLI
+328 EAILNNPGQYGIVMLSLF
-342 LALLCVLKIVMTSV
+342 CMLKIVMTSV

-386 EIPYFDIA
+386 GIPFFDIA

-440 ISNIVSK
+440 ISNIVAK
-447 KIESGSIYTL
+447 KIESGSIYTM
-457 KLIRRGE
+457 KLVRRGE
-464 SVEIGKDMTILKR
+464 SLEIGKDRTVLKK
-477 LRVADVI
+477 LTVADVI
-484 VSNCITIQM
+484 VTNCITIQM

-498 EILRLMRTT
+498 EIMRMMRTT

-514 LNNKGEYVGMIGLPQ
+514 LNKNGEFVGMIGLPQ
-529 VSKTLQNEKARDH
+529 ISKTLQNEEVQEH
-542 LLARDMVSSDQ
+542 LFAKDLVLSDQ

-560 DLFEVY
+560 DLLEVY

-598 YRYNKELV
+598 YRYNKELI
-606 LLQGDRQNR
+606 LLQGD
-615 QQKPDPNKS
+615 KKVH
-624 ESSRS
+624 